1 MKKLLV
7 ALLATA
13 GITSAYAQS
22 SVSIY
27 GILDVGYIGS
37 SSEGAV
43 GNKVSK
49 TTNNTFGNN
58 AEQTSRLGFRGTE
71 DLGGGRSAFFTVETG
86 LTPSQG
92 QTSTWDNRQSFVGI
106 KQNGIGQVAVG
117 TQYTPIH
124 TAVAATDAGQQ
135 NNMVGDVIYA
145 TGAASGTSGNG
156 SNSAYTIRTAN
167 TLSVK
172 SDNFKGFSAGGF
184 ATLANSN
191 TTQTNATGGSTNYN
205 GYGLTADYTWNKLY
219 VVAAYQTLKSEQT
232 TSFTAPTYWTT
243 NASSSAPGGGV
254 NTQDT
259 QKYVG
264 ATYNFGIL
272 KAYAQYVA
280 RKATST
286 VNSNDYLSR
295 TAQQVGVRGN
305 ITSTIDAWASV
316 GNGRYDAFGAN
327 TPTVNFNAFQIGSN
341 YWLSKRTNLYAIYG
355 QNKTSSTNVATL
367 APALAASNY
376 AVGVRHTF

>member
-1 MKKLLV
+1 MKKLLLA
-7 ALLATA
+7 ALLTAGFATA
-13 GITSAYAQS
+13 QAQS

-37 SSEGAV
+37 SAEGAV
-43 GNKVSK
+43 GNKAAK
-49 TTNNTFGNN
+49 TTSSTFGNS

-86 LTPSQG
+86 LTPNQG
-92 QTSTWDNRQSFVGI
+92 QASTWDNRQSFVGI
-106 KQNGIGQVAVG
+106 KQNGIGQVAIG

-135 NNMVGDVIYA
+135 NNLIGDVIYA
-145 TGAASGTSGNG
+145 TGASSTTSGNG

-167 TLSVK
+167 TLSLK
-172 SDNFKGFSAGGF
+172 SDNFKGFTFGGF

-191 TTQTNATGGSTNYN
+191 TTQTATTGGNTNYN

-232 TSFTAPTYWTT
+232 FTTATPTFWTT

-264 ATYNFGIL
+264 ATYDFGVV
-272 KAYAQYVA
+272 KAFAQYVA

-286 VNSNDYLSR
+286 LNSSDYLSR
-295 TAQQVGVRGN
+295 TAQQIGVRGN
-305 ITSTIDAWASV
+305 FTSTIDAWASV

-327 TPTVNFNAFQIGSN
+327 TPTVNFNAFQVGSN

-355 QNKTSSTNVATL
+355 QNKTSSTNVANL
-367 APALAASNY
+367 APALASSNY

>member
-1 MKKLLV
+1 
-7 ALLATA
+7 
-13 GITSAYAQS
+13 
-22 SVSIY
+22 
-27 GILDVGYIGS
+27 LDVGYIGS

-49 TTNNTFGNN
+49 TTNNTFGNG
-58 AEQTSRLGFRGTE
+58 AEQTSRLGFKGSE

-92 QTSTWDNRQSFVGI
+92 QASTWDNRQSFVGI
-106 KQNGIGQVAVG
+106 KQNGLGQVAVG
-117 TQYTPIH
+117 TQYTSVFN
-124 TAVAATDAGQQ
+124 AVAATNAGQL
-135 NNMVGDVIYA
+135 NNMVGDVVYA
-145 TGAASGTSGNG
+145 TGASSTTSGNG
-156 SNSAYTIRTAN
+156 SNTAFTIRTAN

-172 SDNFKGFSAGGF
+172 SDKFAGFSAGGF

-191 TTQTNATGGSTNYN
+191 TTQTNTTGGSTNYN
-205 GYGLTADYTWNKLY
+205 GYGLSADYTWNKLY

-232 TSFTAPTYWTT
+232 FTTATPTFWTT
-243 NASSSAPGGGV
+243 NATSSAPGGGV

-264 ATYNFGIL
+264 ATYDFGIV

-286 VNSNDYLSR
+286 VNSSDYLSR

-305 ITSTIDAWASV
+305 ITSAIDAWASV

-327 TPTVNFNAFQIGSN
+327 TPTVNFNAFQVGSN

-355 QNKTSSTNVATL
+355 QNKTSSTNVANL
-367 APALAASNY
+367 APSLAASNY

>member
-49 TTNNTFGNN
+49 TTTNTFSNS

-86 LTPSQG
+86 LTPNTG
-92 QTSTWDNRQSFVGI
+92 QASTWDNRQSFVGI

-167 TLSVK
+167 TLSAK
-172 SDNFKGFSAGGF
+172 SDRFAGFSAGGF

-191 TTQTNATGGSTNYN
+191 TTQTNTTGGSTNYN

-232 TSFTAPTYWTT
+232 TSFTTPTYWTT
-243 NASSSAPGGGV
+243 NTSSVAPGGGV

-264 ATYNFGIL
+264 ATYDFGIL

-316 GNGRYDAFGAN
+316 GNGRYDAFGAT
-327 TPTVNFNAFQIGSN
+327 TPTVNFNAFQVGSN
-341 YWLSKRTNLYAIYG
+341 YWLSKRTNLYAIFG
-355 QNKTSSTNVATL
+355 QNKTSSTNVASL
-367 APALAASNY
+367 APALSASNY

>member
-13 GITSAYAQS
+13 GITTAYAQS

-27 GILDVGYIGS
+27 GLLDTGYIGS
-37 SSEGAV
+37 SAEGAV
-43 GNKVSK
+43 GNKAAK
-49 TTNNTFGNN
+49 TTNSTFGNS

-86 LTPSQG
+86 LTPNQG
-92 QTSTWDNRQSFVGI
+92 QASTWDNRQSFVGI
-106 KQNGIGQVAVG
+106 KQNGIGQVAFG
-117 TQYTPIH
+117 TQYTSIH

-135 NNMVGDVIYA
+135 NNLIGDVIYA
-145 TGAASGTSGNG
+145 TGASSTTSGNG
-156 SNSAYTIRTAN
+156 SNTAYTIRTAN
-167 TLSVK
+167 TVSLK

-184 ATLANSN
+184 ATVANSN
-191 TTQTNATGGSTNYN
+191 TTQTNSTGGNTNYN
-205 GYGLTADYTWNKLY
+205 GYGLSADYAWNKLY

-232 TSFTAPTYWTT
+232 FTLSSPTYWTT
-243 NASSSAPGGGV
+243 NSSSVIPGGGV

-264 ATYNFGIL
+264 ATYDFGVV
-272 KAYAQYVA
+272 KAFAQYVS

-286 VNSNDYLSR
+286 LSSNNYLSR
-295 TAQQVGVRGN
+295 TAQQIGVRGN
-305 ITSTIDAWASV
+305 FTSTIDAWASV
-316 GNGRYDAFGAN
+316 GNGRYDAFGPT